1 MPLPGTN
8 LPHTRRR
15 HLTALLAG
23 CLAALVGSAGCMVRE
38 VQKGP
43 ALDMRS
49 RWVLLPLRNQTETP
63 QAGEKAEAILATL
76 LRARGLQD
84 IAGYTPP
91 GEAAGVLPELDE
103 RRRAEGALKW
113 AKERG
118 FLYGVTGSVEE
129 WRYRNGLDGEP
140 AVGLSVQVVDLPSQ
154 RVVWSASGARAGWGR
169 DTLAG
174 TAQELLKA
182 LLKEMALK

>member
-1 MPLPGTN
+1 MPSPGTDRPPPRRRFAAWLVAGAALLLLPG
-8 LPHTRRR
+8 
-15 HLTALLAG
+15 A
-23 CLAALVGSAGCMVRE
+23 CMVRE
-38 VQKGP
+38 VQRGP
-43 ALDMRS
+43 ALDKRS

-63 QAGEKAEAILATL
+63 QAGEKAESILATL
-76 LRARGLQD
+76 LRARGLGD
-84 IAGYTPP
+84 IAGYSPP
-91 GEAAGVLPELDE
+91 ADTAGVLPELDE
-103 RRRAEGALKW
+103 RRRAELALRW
-113 AKERG
+113 AKDKG

-140 AVGLSVQVVDLPSQ
+140 AVGVSVQVVDLPSQ

-182 LLKEMALK
+182 LLQELELK